1 MRTTVVSCN
10 SICQWDCVLGLVDD
24 GLCSVSLKRRLLG
37 GVILVMLV
45 IMQVYSSFE
54 ELLQIS
60 GAVYPPAAG
69 VIYSVSPPAAGVIYS
84 VSLPAADVICRVSPR
99 AAGVIYSATSPTAG
113 NIYSVSPPAAGVIYS
128 ATRSEAGVIYSVS
141 LPAAGVIYS
150 ATRPAAGVIYS
161 VSPPAV
167 GVIYRA
173 TRPAAGVIYSVSSVF
188 WRNVTSNSMAVC
200 ILVPSSRSPRWT
212 SGSPRMLL
220 VLVREFESR
229 RGEILT
235 LFAKERKKK
244 DQLLRAPGVGK
255 HNSTRVDEGR
265 KSSNLPA
272 IKMNGTNR
280 SG

>member
-69 VIYSVSPPAAGVIYS
+69 VIYSVS
-84 VSLPAADVICRVSPR
+84 LPAADVICRVSPR

-113 NIYSVSPPAAGVIYS
+113 NIYSVSP
-128 ATRSEAGVIYSVS
+128 
-141 LPAAGVIYS
+141 PAAGVIYS

>member
-69 VIYSVSPPAAGVIYS
+69 V
-84 VSLPAADVICRVSPR
+84 
-99 AAGVIYSATSPTAG
+99 
-113 NIYSVSPPAAGVIYS
+113 IYSVSPPAAGVIYS